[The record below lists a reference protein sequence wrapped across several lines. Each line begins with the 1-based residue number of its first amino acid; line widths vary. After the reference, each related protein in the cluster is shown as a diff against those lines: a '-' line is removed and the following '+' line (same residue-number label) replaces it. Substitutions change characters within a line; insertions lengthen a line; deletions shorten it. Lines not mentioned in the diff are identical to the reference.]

1 MAAACR
7 MSLLLTNM
15 SPLFRRRSGSSRT
28 SGGVQRAS
36 VARFGESAPSTELL
50 ASWGGRVLVARD
62 MERWPMG
69 EGGPMLAVLQMNLT
83 EAPFVPDPIA
93 GFQMLTLFIGPF
105 RLPNLVEPQA
115 HWSVRGYRDLE
126 ALAPLP
132 EPVPA
137 RSGDGSAT
145 PPTLRTL
152 ALSWKLVDEQ
162 PPADGLGATG
172 EPDARPEPPAPP
184 VAPLWDDD
192 DSGAFSFATGQATAH
207 AERRAAAAAQEAGSE
222 DEDEPGAAL
231 AAEPTPD
238 VDAELVENNDGTKL
252 GGHPKLVNGPLRWA
266 AEDVRFVLQ
275 VDGVNPLRLGL
286 GPGGMLYVGYR
297 EKDSSWHVTHQSL
310 PTA

>member
-1 MAAACR
+1 
-7 MSLLLTNM
+7 M
-15 SPLFRRRSGSSRT
+15 SPLFRRRSGST
-28 SGGVQRAS
+28 AAGGGLQRAS
-36 VARFGESAPSTELL
+36 VARFGETPPSRDPL
-50 ASWGGRVLVARD
+50 ASWGGRVAAARD

-83 EAPFVPDPIA
+83 EAPFVPDVIA
-93 GFQMLTLFIGPF
+93 EFQMLTVFIGPF
-105 RLPNLVEPQA
+105 RLPHLAEPHA

-137 RSGDGSAT
+137 RSGDGTKTA
-145 PPTLRTL
+145 PTLRPL
-152 ALSWKLVDEQ
+152 PLSWKLVDEQ
-162 PPADGLGATG
+162 PPADGLGSVG
-172 EPDARPEPPAPP
+172 EPEPEPPTPP

-192 DSGAFSFATGQATAH
+192 DSGAFSFATGAATAH
-207 AERRAAAAAQEAGSE
+207 AERQAAAAEAGGE
-222 DEDEPGAAL
+222 DEHERDDVPAAGR
-231 AAEPTPD
+231 APA

-252 GGHPKLVNGPLRWA
+252 GGHPKLVTGPLRWA

-275 VDGVNPLRLGL
+275 IDGVNPLRLGL

-310 PTA
+310 PVA